1 MNTNNILVAEN
12 LSYVYED
19 NNLEAVKNVSLA
31 VSRGSYVAI
40 LGLNGSGKSTL
51 ARLLCGL
58 LQPTTGKVEVFSEN
72 KAPIGIVFQSPKNQI
87 IASIVKTDTSFGP
100 ENLGFSASETENI
113 VLSSLKAVSLEEKL
127 EDFTSNLSLGQTQKL
142 ALAGILS
149 LNPDLLI
156 LDESV
161 SMIDPVS
168 RKEILAFLDK
178 LNAQGKTIIHITHDL
193 DEAERASRILVM
205 EDGILVRDENSL
217 DKTDPFIK
225 SHFCIDDGDIGASSG
240 ILGDAVSE
248 ASSSATAVHSAQ
260 ANSGVSAFQAGSTV
274 PAVHTVLAS
283 SGVLASQA
291 DSSVPAVHSAQASSG
306 VSASQASSTVSDSH
320 TPQAPSKEPASQA
333 DSSAQASSGVPA
345 FQAGS
350 SATAV
355 HTVQASSGVSAFP
368 ADSSVS
374 APHTAQAN
382 SEKSAAEASTQQTNL
397 YLKNITFAYPGENPL
412 YKDFSLS
419 FKAGSLTAIMG
430 KSGGG
435 KSTLFEIASGLL
447 EPQSGEILAIERPV
461 LALQE
466 AESALFEN
474 FAADDVAFGPI
485 NKGLTGK
492 KLKEKVVSSMELT
505 GLEYSVFGNRNTQA
519 LSGGEKRRLS
529 LAGIIAL
536 DSPVIIFDEP
546 TAGLDPKGRKQIFE
560 TLRKLSNQGKTVI
573 FSTHREEEAK
583 IADRQIKIENG
594 KILFDSEIPPQKI
607 DLEKL
612 TKFETLEGAGLLKKL
627 NGLSMGLYEKKDS
640 VIHKLPPV
648 AKYLVFLG
656 AFLSSIFLKSIPLS
670 LVSLGIALLYA
681 ALAKMPFKKPLKS
694 FFGLLPW
701 VLFFLL
707 IQFFFFPINPG
718 DTVLLHFGIIRIT
731 MEKILISVKS
741 ILHLATAIFM
751 IFGFM
756 YSADEKD
763 ILEGFKKLIPSKSAS
778 LILVMIFRFIPL
790 LADEASLI
798 IKVQLIR
805 GGLGETKGF
814 FNRVRK
820 LLPLFVPLIN
830 RTLERSSNMAD
841 ALTARYF

>member
-1 MNTNNILVAEN
+1 MNTNKIIQAEN

-19 NNLEAVKNVSLA
+19 NNLEAVKNVSFA

-58 LQPTTGKVEVFSEN
+58 LKPTKGNVEVFSEN

-100 ENLGFSASETENI
+100 ENLGFSATETENI
-113 VLSSLKAVSLEEKL
+113 VLSSLKAVSLEEKI
-127 EDFTSNLSLGQTQKL
+127 EDFTSTLSLGQTQKL
-142 ALAGILS
+142 ALAGILA

-168 RKEILAFLDK
+168 RKEILDFLDE

-193 DEAERASRILVM
+193 EEAERANRILVM
-205 EDGILVRDENSL
+205 EDGVLVRDESSL
-217 DKTDPFIK
+217 DKTDSFVRE
-225 SHFCIDDGDIGASSG
+225 HFCLEGVGSPFLGNAFSGAG
-240 ILGDAVSE
+240 SE
-248 ASSSATAVHSAQ
+248 KH
-260 ANSGVSAFQAGSTV
+260 AFQADCTTDNKSTV
-274 PAVHTVLAS
+274 QVG

-291 DSSVPAVHSAQASSG
+291 
-306 VSASQASSTVSDSH
+306 
-320 TPQAPSKEPASQA
+320 
-333 DSSAQASSGVPA
+333 
-345 FQAGS
+345 GS
-350 SATAV
+350 SATAL
-355 HTVQASSGVSAFP
+355 HTVLAS
-368 ADSSVS
+368 
-374 APHTAQAN
+374 
-382 SEKSAAEASTQQTNL
+382 SEKSAAEASTQETSL
-397 YLKNITFAYPGENPL
+397 YLKNITFAYPGQNPL

-419 FKAGSLTAIMG
+419 FKKGSLTAIMG

-447 EPQSGEILAIERPV
+447 EPQSGEVLATERPV

-505 GLEYSVFGNRNTQA
+505 GLEYSAFGNRNTQA

-529 LAGIIAL
+529 LAGIIAI

-594 KILFDSEIPPQKI
+594 KILFDSEVDISEKSENQSENS
-607 DLEKL
+607 EKL
-612 TKFETLEGAGLLKKL
+612 TKFETLEGASLLKKL

-640 VIHKLPPV
+640 IIHKLPPV

-656 AFLSSIFLKSIPLS
+656 FFLTSIFLKTIPLS

-681 ALAKMPFKKPLKS
+681 VLAKMPFKKPLKS
-694 FFGLLPW
+694 FFALLPW

-707 IQFFFFPINPG
+707 IQFFFFPINNG
-718 DTVLLHFGIIRIT
+718 DTVLFHFGIIKIT
-731 MEKILISVKS
+731 VEKILISVKS

-820 LLPLFVPLIN
+820 LLPLFVPLIS
-830 RTLERSSNMAD
+830 RTLERANNMAD

>member
-1 MNTNNILVAEN
+1 MNTNNIIQAEN

-19 NNLEAVKNVSLA
+19 NNLEAVKNVSFA

-51 ARLLCGL
+51 ARLLCGIY
-58 LQPTTGKVEVFSEN
+58 QPSSGNVKIFSES
-72 KAPIGIVFQSPKNQI
+72 KAPVGIVFQSPKNQI

-100 ENLGFSASETENI
+100 ENLGFSATETENI
-113 VLSSLKAVSLEEKL
+113 VLSSLKAVSLEEKI
-127 EDFTSNLSLGQTQKL
+127 EDFTANLSLGQTQKL
-142 ALAGILS
+142 ALAGILA

-168 RKEILAFLDK
+168 RKEILDFLDE

-193 DEAERASRILVM
+193 EEAERANRILVM
-205 EDGILVRDENSL
+205 EDGVLIRDENSL
-217 DKTDPFIK
+217 DKTDSFIK
-225 SHFCIDDGDIGASSG
+225 SHFCIDEGDIGAGSRT
-240 ILGDAVSE
+240 I
-248 ASSSATAVHSAQ
+248 
-260 ANSGVSAFQAGSTV
+260 AFQAGSEEHALQVVSPTDV
-274 PAVHTVLAS
+274 AS
-283 SGVLASQA
+283 
-291 DSSVPAVHSAQASSG
+291 
-306 VSASQASSTVSDSH
+306 
-320 TPQAPSKEPASQA
+320 
-333 DSSAQASSGVPA
+333 
-345 FQAGS
+345 
-350 SATAV
+350 
-355 HTVQASSGVSAFP
+355 TVQASSEEVASQTGSSATT
-368 ADSSVS
+368 SHSVLAS
-374 APHTAQAN
+374 
-382 SEKSAAEASTQQTNL
+382 SEKSAAEASTQQTCL
-397 YLKNITFAYPGENPL
+397 FLKNITFAYPGQNPL

-419 FKAGSLTAIMG
+419 FKKGSLTAIMG

-447 EPQSGEILAIERPV
+447 EPQSGEVLATERPV

-485 NKGLTGK
+485 NKGLAGK
-492 KLKEKVVSSMELT
+492 RLKEKVVSSMELT
-505 GLEYSVFGNRNTQA
+505 GLEYSVFGNRSTQA

-529 LAGIIAL
+529 LAGIIAI

-573 FSTHREEEAK
+573 FSTHREEEAQF
-583 IADRQIKIENG
+583 ADRQIKIENG
-594 KILFDSEIPPQKI
+594 KILFDSEVDISEKSENQSENS
-607 DLEKL
+607 EKL
-612 TKFETLEGAGLLKKL
+612 TKFETLEGASLLKKL

-656 AFLSSIFLKSIPLS
+656 FFLTSIFLKTIPLS

-707 IQFFFFPINPG
+707 IQFFFFPINKG
-718 DTVLLHFGIIRIT
+718 DTILLHFGIIKIT
-731 MEKILISVKS
+731 VEKILISVKS

-814 FNRVRK
+814 FNRVQK

>member
-1 MNTNNILVAEN
+1 MNTNNIIQAEN

-19 NNLEAVKNVSLA
+19 NNLEAVKNVSFA

-58 LQPTTGKVEVFSEN
+58 LKPTKGNVEVFSEN

-100 ENLGFSASETENI
+100 ENLGFSATETENI
-113 VLSSLKAVSLEEKL
+113 VLSSLKAVSLEEKI
-127 EDFTSNLSLGQTQKL
+127 EDFTSTLSLGQTQKL
-142 ALAGILS
+142 ALAGILA

-168 RKEILAFLDK
+168 RKEILDFLDK

-193 DEAERASRILVM
+193 EEAERANRILVM
-205 EDGILVRDENSL
+205 EDGVLVRDESSL
-217 DKTDPFIK
+217 DKTDSFVRE
-225 SHFCIDDGDIGASSG
+225 HFCLEGVGSSF
-240 ILGDAVSE
+240 LGNAF
-248 ASSSATAVHSAQ
+248 
-260 ANSGVSAFQAGSTV
+260 SGAGS
-274 PAVHTVLAS
+274 A
-283 SGVLASQA
+283 
-291 DSSVPAVHSAQASSG
+291 
-306 VSASQASSTVSDSH
+306 
-320 TPQAPSKEPASQA
+320 
-333 DSSAQASSGVPA
+333 
-345 FQAGS
+345 
-350 SATAV
+350 ATAV
-355 HTVQASSGVSAFP
+355 HTVQAGSSATAS
-368 ADSSVS
+368 
-374 APHTAQAN
+374 HTAQAS
-382 SEKSAAEASTQQTNL
+382 SEKSAAKASTQQTCL
-397 YLKNITFAYPGENPL
+397 FLKNITFAYPGENPL

-419 FKAGSLTAIMG
+419 FKKGSLTAIMG

-447 EPQSGEILAIERPV
+447 EPQSGEVLATERPV

-485 NKGLTGK
+485 NKGLAGK
-492 KLKEKVVSSMELT
+492 RLKEKVVSSMELT
-505 GLEYSVFGNRNTQA
+505 GLEYSVFGNRSTQA

-529 LAGIIAL
+529 LAGIIAI

-594 KILFDSEIPPQKI
+594 KILFDSEVDISEKSENQSENS
-607 DLEKL
+607 EKL
-612 TKFETLEGAGLLKKL
+612 TKFETLEGASLLKKL

-656 AFLSSIFLKSIPLS
+656 FFLTSIFLKTIPLS

-694 FFGLLPW
+694 FFALLPW

-707 IQFFFFPINPG
+707 IQFFFFPINKG
-718 DTVLLHFGIIRIT
+718 DTILLHFGIIKIT
-731 MEKILISVKS
+731 VEKILISVKS

-820 LLPLFVPLIN
+820 LLPLFVPLIS
-830 RTLERSSNMAD
+830 RTLERANNMAD

>member
-1 MNTNNILVAEN
+1 
-12 LSYVYED
+12 
-19 NNLEAVKNVSLA
+19 
-31 VSRGSYVAI
+31 
-40 LGLNGSGKSTL
+40 
-51 ARLLCGL
+51 
-58 LQPTTGKVEVFSEN
+58 
-72 KAPIGIVFQSPKNQI
+72 
-87 IASIVKTDTSFGP
+87 
-100 ENLGFSASETENI
+100 
-113 VLSSLKAVSLEEKL
+113 
-127 EDFTSNLSLGQTQKL
+127 
-142 ALAGILS
+142 
-149 LNPDLLI
+149 
-156 LDESV
+156 
-161 SMIDPVS
+161 
-168 RKEILAFLDK
+168 
-178 LNAQGKTIIHITHDL
+178 
-193 DEAERASRILVM
+193 
-205 EDGILVRDENSL
+205 
-217 DKTDPFIK
+217 
-225 SHFCIDDGDIGASSG
+225 
-240 ILGDAVSE
+240 
-248 ASSSATAVHSAQ
+248 
-260 ANSGVSAFQAGSTV
+260 
-274 PAVHTVLAS
+274 
-283 SGVLASQA
+283 
-291 DSSVPAVHSAQASSG
+291 
-306 VSASQASSTVSDSH
+306 
-320 TPQAPSKEPASQA
+320 
-333 DSSAQASSGVPA
+333 
-345 FQAGS
+345 
-350 SATAV
+350 
-355 HTVQASSGVSAFP
+355 
-368 ADSSVS
+368 
-374 APHTAQAN
+374 
-382 SEKSAAEASTQQTNL
+382 
-397 YLKNITFAYPGENPL
+397 
-412 YKDFSLS
+412 
-419 FKAGSLTAIMG
+419 MG

-560 TLRKLSNQGKTVI
+560 TLRKLSYQGKTVI

-612 TKFETLEGAGLLKKL
+612 TKFETLEGARLLKKL

-718 DTVLLHFGIIRIT
+718 DTVLFHFGIIRIT
-731 MEKILISVKS
+731 VEKILISVKS

-814 FNRVRK
+814 FNRVQK

>member
-168 RKEILAFLDK
+168 RKEILDFLDK

-193 DEAERASRILVM
+193 DEAEKASRILVM
-205 EDGILVRDENSL
+205 EDGILVKDTCSL
-217 DKTDPFIK
+217 DKTDSFIK
-225 SHFCIDDGDIGASSG
+225 SHFCIDDGDIGAGSSV
-240 ILGDAVSE
+240 LANAVSG
-248 ASSSATAVHSAQ
+248 ADSSVSATHTAQ
-260 ANSGVSAFQAGSTV
+260 A
-274 PAVHTVLAS
+274 P

-291 DSSVPAVHSAQASSG
+291 DST
-306 VSASQASSTVSDSH
+306 VSA
-320 TPQAPSKEPASQA
+320 P
-333 DSSAQASSGVPA
+333 
-345 FQAGS
+345 
-350 SATAV
+350 
-355 HTVQASSGVSAFP
+355 HTVQASS
-368 ADSSVS
+368 
-374 APHTAQAN
+374 
-382 SEKSAAEASTQQTNL
+382 EKSAAEDSTQQTSL

-594 KILFDSEIPPQKI
+594 KILFDSEISPQKI

-707 IQFFFFPINPG
+707 IQFFFFPINQG
-718 DTVLLHFGIIRIT
+718 DTILLHFGIIKIT
-731 MEKILISVKS
+731 VEKILISVKS

-814 FNRVRK
+814 FNRVQK

>member
-161 SMIDPVS
+161 SMIDPTS
-168 RKEILAFLDK
+168 RKEILDFLDE

-205 EDGILVRDENSL
+205 ENGVLVKDACSL
-217 DKTDPFIK
+217 DKTDSFIK
-225 SHFCIDDGDIGASSG
+225 SHFCIDDDDIGADSG
-240 ILGDAVSE
+240 NLGNAVSG
-248 ASSSATAVHSAQ
+248 AGSSATATHTAQ
-260 ANSGVSAFQAGSTV
+260 VNSGESASLASSSTTA
-274 PAVHTVLAS
+274 PHTAQAS
-283 SGVLASQA
+283 SGVLASL
-291 DSSVPAVHSAQASSG
+291 
-306 VSASQASSTVSDSH
+306 
-320 TPQAPSKEPASQA
+320 
-333 DSSAQASSGVPA
+333 
-345 FQAGS
+345 AGS
-350 SATAV
+350 STTAP
-355 HTVQASSGVSAFP
+355 HTVQASS
-368 ADSSVS
+368 
-374 APHTAQAN
+374 
-382 SEKSAAEASTQQTNL
+382 EKPAAEASTQQTSL

-573 FSTHREEEAK
+573 FSTHREEEAR

-594 KILFDSEIPPQKI
+594 KILFDSEIPPQEI
-607 DLEKL
+607 DSEKL

-718 DTVLLHFGIIRIT
+718 DTVLFHFGIIRIT
-731 MEKILISVKS
+731 VEKILISVKS

>member
-168 RKEILAFLDK
+168 RKEILDFLDK

-193 DEAERASRILVM
+193 DEAEKASRILVM
-205 EDGILVRDENSL
+205 EDGILVKDICSL
-217 DKTDPFIK
+217 DKTDSFIK
-225 SHFCIDDGDIGASSG
+225 SHFCIDDGDIGADSG
-240 ILGDAVSE
+240 DLGDAVS
-248 ASSSATAVHSAQ
+248 
-260 ANSGVSAFQAGSTV
+260 G
-274 PAVHTVLAS
+274 
-283 SGVLASQA
+283 
-291 DSSVPAVHSAQASSG
+291 
-306 VSASQASSTVSDSH
+306 
-320 TPQAPSKEPASQA
+320 
-333 DSSAQASSGVPA
+333 
-345 FQAGS
+345 
-350 SATAV
+350 
-355 HTVQASSGVSAFP
+355 

-374 APHTAQAN
+374 ATHTAQAPSGVPASQSDSSATATHTVLAP
-382 SEKSAAEASTQQTNL
+382 SEKSAAEASTQQTSL

-594 KILFDSEIPPQKI
+594 KILFDSEIPPQEI
-607 DLEKL
+607 DSEKL

-718 DTVLLHFGIIRIT
+718 DTVLFHFGIIRIT
-731 MEKILISVKS
+731 VEKILISVKS

>member
-168 RKEILAFLDK
+168 RKEILAFLDE

-193 DEAERASRILVM
+193 DEAEKASRILVM
-205 EDGILVRDENSL
+205 EDGVLVRDENSL

-225 SHFCIDDGDIGASSG
+225 SHFCIDDGDIGASS
-240 ILGDAVSE
+240 S
-248 ASSSATAVHSAQ
+248 
-260 ANSGVSAFQAGSTV
+260 
-274 PAVHTVLAS
+274 VLANAE
-283 SGVLASQA
+283 SG
-291 DSSVPAVHSAQASSG
+291 
-306 VSASQASSTVSDSH
+306 ASSTV
-320 TPQAPSKEPASQA
+320 P
-333 DSSAQASSGVPA
+333 
-345 FQAGS
+345 
-350 SATAV
+350 AV

-368 ADSSVS
+368 AGSSVS
-374 APHTAQAN
+374 ATHTAQAPSGVPAFPASSSATATHTVQAPSEKSASQAGSSVSATHTAQAS
-382 SEKSAAEASTQQTNL
+382 SEKSAAEASTQQTSL

-573 FSTHREEEAK
+573 FSTHREEEAR

-594 KILFDSEIPPQKI
+594 KILFDSEIPPQEI
-607 DLEKL
+607 DSEKL

-718 DTVLLHFGIIRIT
+718 DTVLFHFGIIRIT
-731 MEKILISVKS
+731 VEKILISVKS